1 MTLDSKG
8 NATQQISL
16 VGSGIRTKRTK
27 TIASVAVAA
36 VVVIIVAVAGAV
48 LGTRKTSYSD
58 YDQLANSLQDTYSA
72 TNFFDDFDFF
82 RCGRSDE
89 RLRSLPIERRGY
101 TMAQPTHNL
110 TCASE
115 SSAMVR
121 VNTSTGEYDTS
132 AGWWSIRISSKKQ
145 YDSGLFIFNVLHS
158 PVGCGTWPALWLSD
172 PNDWPDNDQ
181 SIESKVW

>member
-1 MTLDSKG
+1 
-8 NATQQISL
+8 
-16 VGSGIRTKRTK
+16 
-27 TIASVAVAA
+27 
-36 VVVIIVAVAGAV
+36 
-48 LGTRKTSYSD
+48 
-58 YDQLANSLQDTYSA
+58 
-72 TNFFDDFDFF
+72 
-82 RCGRSDE
+82 
-89 RLRSLPIERRGY
+89 
-101 TMAQPTHNL
+101 
-110 TCASE
+110 
-115 SSAMVR
+115 MVR